1 MSSNECITGVGGAT
15 AFLIVVGSMVVDV
28 MVDATKAIVV
38 EELRFCSTS
47 STTSVFLAIGGGGGG
62 GFSLVIKL
70 DWLMVGKILAVT
82 SGVGSTWLDNELLV
96 VEKGIRVEKMGRL
109 IGLLKI
115 IDGRGGIRS
124 TLGSTCDELEL
135 NQIFD
140 DKSTSSVGGSIEIE
154 YSGSRKEME
163 TLVSPIL
170 IDEGGCCLRLLRFCS
185 IRMRQSGLLP
195 VELTGTV
202 DVGVV
207 VVVMTSVDVEGSG
220 LID

>member
-1 MSSNECITGVGGAT
+1 
-15 AFLIVVGSMVVDV
+15 MVVDV

-62 GFSLVIKL
+62 GGGFSLVIKL

-82 SGVGSTWLDNELLV
+82 SGVGRTWLDNELLV

-124 TLGSTCDELEL
+124 AVVTLGSNCDELEL

-154 YSGSRKEME
+154 DSGSRKEME
-163 TLVSPIL
+163 TFVSPIL